1 VGALIATS
9 TALAGTVNEYFGDGV
24 LGLRWGT
31 TLLDVQSKFPRG
43 LTYTTPPDRRT
54 GIIYQVSLDAD
65 ALGFKTP
72 PMLALFEFTKSEKLR
87 EASFHFHRAESE
99 TVLYQV
105 ALALGQDYSIEEGP
119 KTTSYLWKPGRTSD
133 VFLSIGRAPPY
144 EWAVLDVEC
153 IVDVER

>member
-1 VGALIATS
+1 MSI
-9 TALAGTVNEYFGDGV
+9 FGNGV
-24 LGLRWGT
+24 LGLPWGT
-31 TLLDVQSKFPRG
+31 TLLDVQSRFPRG
-43 LTYTTPPDRRT
+43 LTYTTAPDRRT
-54 GIIYQVSLDAD
+54 HIVYQVWLDAD

-87 EASFHFHRAESE
+87 EASFHFHRADSE

-105 ALALGQDYSIEEGP
+105 AVALGQDYSIQEDP
-119 KTTSYLWKPGRTSD
+119 KKTNYVWKPGRTSD
-133 VFLSIGRAPPY
+133 VFLSIARAPPY